1 MIIKKI
7 TATAAFATS
16 AVAIAAATAYA
27 DPVPRD
33 AVTPVAQDND
43 TGVVHLSP
51 NPQNVEINGVH
62 YTGSNQGNSFL
73 LTAPDATFQ
82 PVNDSLV
89 VTNAQG
95 DRIDSIPLS
104 YRRDATEFP
113 IAAEVSDH
121 TVKLTPITDPIFGRP
136 AAEPITTQALA
147 AGTDASAEP
156 VSESF
161 TPRDQQELS
170 AFGQRAT
177 IATLV
182 GAVVGAL
189 IGGVVGCVAGGIV
202 GSVSTAITTLFAGVI
217 PGAIIGCIAGI
228 ATVGAVGTVL
238 GTALVSGP
246 ILLWS
251 AFQYFSTIL
260 GPCGGPGTFCVDP
273 AAPPVPAAP
282 APPAPEPA
290 PEA

>member
-1 MIIKKI
+1 MIIKKL
-7 TATAAFATS
+7 TATAALATS

-27 DPVPRD
+27 DPAPQ
-33 AVTPVAQDND
+33 AVATPVVQDND
-43 TGVVHLSP
+43 TGVVHVSP
-51 NPQNVEINGVH
+51 NPQNVEVNGVH
-62 YTGSNQGNSFL
+62 YEGTTQGNSFL
-73 LTAPDATFQ
+73 LNAPDATFES
-82 PVNDSLV
+82 VNDSLV
-89 VTNAQG
+89 VRNANG

-113 IAAEVSDH
+113 IAAEIGDH
-121 TVKLTPITDPIFGRP
+121 SVKLTPVTDPVLGRP
-136 AAEPITTQALA
+136 TALPITAQAMS

-189 IGGVVGCVAGGIV
+189 LGGVVGCVAGGVV
-202 GSVSTAITTLFAGVI
+202 GSVSTAVTTLFAGVV

-260 GPCGGPGTFCVDP
+260 SPCGGPGTFCVDP
-273 AAPPVPAAP
+273 S
-282 APPAPEPA
+282 APPAVPPPA
-290 PEA
+290 PVPDAENS